1 MTQTLSIAL
10 LNPSRTCG
18 MGGGGQEQIV
28 PPVTYL
34 RITVK
39 IHVRACSKNLISIM
53 SMQYAF
59 YPIKLSPFGKKK
71 VRQNYRNFIRGELS
85 PQALNHFF
93 CYFASLFPRPSLGRQ
108 LM

>member
-1 MTQTLSIAL
+1 M
-10 LNPSRTCG
+10 
-18 MGGGGQEQIV
+18 

-71 VRQNYRNFIRGELS
+71 GSSELPKFHKGRTEPS
-85 PQALNHFF
+85 GAKSFFLLFCFAISKTKFGQA
-93 CYFASLFPRPSLGRQ
+93 ADVIV
-108 LM
+108 